1 MGATMNI
8 GPVMKTLPR
17 TIEDYLA
24 NLLTDSGIKGM
35 IIDELDLGNHASNL
49 IQLLQTHCLHYED
62 ITKQRC
68 GIDYHELVDAVE
80 NYLEV
85 HVSGSELI
93 TSPTANGHTVE
104 VCHYNKLVYWV
115 LNREAGWL
123 HYFDTRLDAMEFVS
137 EQI

>member
-1 MGATMNI
+1 MNI

-24 NLLTDSGIKGM
+24 VLLTDSDIKDM
-35 IIDELDLGNHASNL
+35 ILDELDLGDNASSR

-62 ITKQRC
+62 ITKQQYD
-68 GIDYHELVDAVE
+68 IDYPELVDAVE
-80 NYLEV
+80 DYLER
-85 HVSGSELI
+85 HVSGSELVH
-93 TSPTANGHTVE
+93 SPRPPGNALE
-104 VCHYNKLVYWV
+104 VCHYNKLIYWV

>member
-24 NLLTDSGIKGM
+24 VLLTDSGVKNM
-35 IIDELDLGNHASNL
+35 VLDELALGDNASNL

-62 ITKQRC
+62 ITKQRY
-68 GIDYHELVDAVE
+68 GIDYHELIDAVE
-80 NYLEV
+80 GYLER
-85 HVSGSELI
+85 HVSASELI
-93 TSPTANGHTVE
+93 RSPIATGHTVE
-104 VCHYNKLVYWV
+104 VCHYNKLVYWA

>member
-1 MGATMNI
+1 MNI
-8 GPVMKTLPR
+8 GPLMKTLPR

-24 NLLTDSGIKGM
+24 VLLTDLAIKEM
-35 IIDELDLGNHASNL
+35 IFDELNLGKEASTL

-62 ITKQRC
+62 ITRQRY
-68 GIDYHELVDAVE
+68 GIDHHELVDAVE
-80 NYLEV
+80 DYLEL

-93 TSPTANGHTVE
+93 KSPTASGNSIE
-104 VCHYNKLVYWV
+104 ICHYNELVYWV